1 MISSLIIT
9 LKTSTKSITKHL
21 NNLFIY
27 ILFASEIIFD
37 FQSREIL
44 SN

>member
-1 MISSLIIT
+1 MISSLINT
-9 LKTSTKSITKHL
+9 LKTSTKSRTKHL
-21 NNLFIY
+21 YNISIY

>member
-9 LKTSTKSITKHL
+9 SKTSTRSRTKHL
-21 NNLFIY
+21 YNLFIY